1 MKEEGSSITRDFTA
15 RFERELD
22 GATRDVEGRL
32 GGHAVRNYRIAFGDP
47 RERELVGIE
56 SAVGRLLKD
65 APLLPPI
72 IDVSVPE
79 LRDDC
84 TVIFVR
90 PSSHHPVPWAET
102 WDLPIGHGPFRV
114 LVAAGLTDRRSS
126 GAKDTS

>member
-1 MKEEGSSITRDFTA
+1 MKEGSSITRDFTA

-22 GATRDVEGRL
+22 AATRDAEGRL
-32 GGHAVRNYRIAFGDP
+32 GGHAVRNYKIAFGDP
-47 RERELVGIE
+47 RGRELIGIE

-72 IDVSVPE
+72 IDISVLE
-79 LRDDC
+79 FRDDG

-102 WDLPIGHGPFRV
+102 WDLPLGHGPFRV
-114 LVAAGLTDRRSS
+114 LVAPGLTDRRSS
-126 GAKDTS
+126 DARDKS